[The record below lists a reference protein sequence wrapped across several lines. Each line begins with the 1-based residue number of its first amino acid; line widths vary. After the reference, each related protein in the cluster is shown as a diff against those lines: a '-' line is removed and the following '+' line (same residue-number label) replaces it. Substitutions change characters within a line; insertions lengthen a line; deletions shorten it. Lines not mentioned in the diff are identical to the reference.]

1 MPSRANGSSGFVI
14 SAARG
19 QRTRRGLQG
28 RCGRCASTVVAMA
41 AGVTVAC
48 LLSVTPAFAQD
59 TSDLSFAQLSGSDGC
74 VRALG
79 ALAFDFGGDPLA
91 GCDTASGLGNPQ
103 ALLVAPDQR
112 QLLVAAGGGDE
123 GSNALVTLSR
133 ASSTG
138 ALSFA
143 SCASNDGGDGRL
155 GSDGVCSDVDGISS
169 PDALAVTPDGR
180 WVYATSRT
188 SSSLTWFERDPTSG
202 ALTQRGCLKSYALLG
217 ERCTTAPLLGGADG
231 VVVSPDGRWVFV
243 AAARSGAVSAYQRD
257 PANGQVIRVSCV
269 SDTGSDGLCEN
280 AAGLR
285 GVADLTMTPD
295 GRKLLAVAPK
305 VGAVDEFDVGDDGA
319 LKEHA
324 CFGDPVAGGGQ
335 CTEVPSLGGAASA
348 VLSADGLDLYIG
360 ATGDAALTSF
370 RRQSDGS
377 FAVTGCSVFQP
388 PQRGDTTDESDY
400 YYGDDE
406 SSPEDNG
413 TTSCTPVR
421 ALDPA
426 QLALAAD
433 GRALF
438 AAGDD
443 YLDAFRRDPTTG
455 QLQWV
460 ACAEQ
465 DPTYRS
471 CVSARGL
478 PGASAIA
485 TSGDGRNLYVASNA
499 SHSVAV
505 FGAAVAVATRAT
517 VRRDG
522 RVRFSISCPV
532 ARPLPCRGTL
542 RHRLLTAP
550 LRYGLAPGRRQ
561 LLSSWLRPRRGPHGR
576 RSRSVTLAATDATG
590 LTRTALFRV
599 TLAPR

>member
-1 MPSRANGSSGFVI
+1 MVGSDHGFSGSRGC
-14 SAARG
+14 AARG
-19 QRTRRGLQG
+19 DRHLPESHRR
-28 RCGRCASTVVAMA
+28 RRVANA
-41 AGVTVAC
+41 AALTVAC
-48 LLSVTPAFAQD
+48 LLWVTPASAQD
-59 TSDLSFAQLSGSDGC
+59 TSDLSFAQLTGPDGC
-74 VRALG
+74 VWAGG
-79 ALAFDFGGDPLA
+79 ALTFYFGGDPRG
-91 GCDTASGLGNPQ
+91 GCSTASGLGNPQ
-103 ALLVAPDQR
+103 ALLVSPDQR

-123 GSNALVTLSR
+123 GSNALVALSR
-133 ASSTG
+133 APSTG
-138 ALSFA
+138 ALTFA
-143 SCASNDGGDGRL
+143 TCASNDGGDGRL

-169 PDALAVTPDGR
+169 PDALALTSDGR
-180 WVYATSRT
+180 WLYATSRT

-202 ALTQRGCLKSYALLG
+202 ALTQRGCLKSFAWPG
-217 ERCTTAPLLGGADG
+217 ERCITAPLLGGADG
-231 VVVSPDGRWVFV
+231 VVISPDGRWVFV
-243 AAARSGAVSAYQRD
+243 SAARSGSLTAYQRD
-257 PANGQVIRVSCV
+257 AANGQVTRVSCV

-285 GVADLTMTPD
+285 AVADLTITPD
-295 GRKLLAVAPK
+295 GQKLLAVAPK
-305 VGAVDEFDVGDDGA
+305 VGAVDEFDVGSDGT
-319 LKEHA
+319 LREHT
-324 CFGDPVAGGGQ
+324 CFGDPVAAGGQ
-335 CTEVPSLGGAASA
+335 CTEVSSLGGAASA
-348 VLSADGLDLYIG
+348 VLSADGRDLYVG
-360 ATGDAALTSF
+360 AIEDEALTSF
-370 RRQSDGS
+370 RRQADGS
-377 FAVTGCSVFQP
+377 FTVTGCSVFQA
-388 PQRGDTTDESDY
+388 PQPGDTTPESDY
-400 YYGDDE
+400 YDDE
-406 SSPEDNG
+406 GSSPADNG
-413 TTSCTPVR
+413 TASCTPVR

-465 DPTYRS
+465 DQTYRS

-478 PGASAIA
+478 PGASALA

-505 FGAAVAVATRAT
+505 FGAAVAVAPRAR

-542 RHRLLTAP
+542 RNKLLARP
-550 LRYGLAPGRRQ
+550 LPYGLRPGRRQ
-561 LLSSWLRPRRGPHGR
+561 GVASRLRLRTGAHGR
-576 RSRSVTLAATDATG
+576 RPRSMTLSATDVTG

-599 TLAPR
+599 TLMAH

>member
-1 MPSRANGSSGFVI
+1 MASPENGFSGFLVC
-14 SAARG
+14 AARG
-19 QRTRRGLQG
+19 ERNRSGPRR
-28 RCGRCASTVVAMA
+28 CARCASRVVARA
-41 AGVTVAC
+41 AAVTVAC
-48 LLSVTPAFAQD
+48 LSLVSPALAQD
-59 TSDLSFAQLSGSDGC
+59 TSDLSFAQLTGSDGC

-103 ALLVAPDQR
+103 ALLVSPDQR

-133 ASSTG
+133 APSNG

-180 WVYATSRT
+180 WLYATSRT
-188 SSSLTWFERDPTSG
+188 SSSLTWFERDPISG
-202 ALTQRGCLKSYALLG
+202 ALTQRGCLKSYALIG
-217 ERCTTAPLLGGADG
+217 ERCITAPLLGGADG

-257 PANGQVIRVSCV
+257 PANGQVTRVSCV

-305 VGAVDEFDVGDDGA
+305 VGAVDEFDVSDDGA

-370 RRQSDGS
+370 RRQPDGS
-377 FAVTGCSVFQP
+377 FMVTGCSVFQS
-388 PQRGDTTDESDY
+388 PQRGDTTDQSDY
-400 YYGDDE
+400 YDDE
-406 SSPEDNG
+406 STPEDNG

-443 YLDAFRRDPTTG
+443 YLDAFRRDPATG

-505 FGAAVAVATRAT
+505 FGAAVAVGARAT

-522 RVRFSISCPV
+522 RVRFAVSCPV

-542 RHRLLTAP
+542 RHRLLAAP
-550 LRYGLAPGRRQ
+550 LRYGLAPGRRR
-561 LLSSWLRPRRGPHGR
+561 LLSSWLRPRTGPHGR
-576 RSRSVTLAATDATG
+576 RQRSMTLAATDATG
-590 LTRTALFRV
+590 LTRTALYRV
-599 TLAPR
+599 TLAAR

>member
-1 MPSRANGSSGFVI
+1 MI
-14 SAARG
+14 
-19 QRTRRGLQG
+19 
-28 RCGRCASTVVAMA
+28 
-41 AGVTVAC
+41 
-48 LLSVTPAFAQD
+48 
-59 TSDLSFAQLSGSDGC
+59 
-74 VRALG
+74 
-79 ALAFDFGGDPLA
+79 
-91 GCDTASGLGNPQ
+91 
-103 ALLVAPDQR
+103 
-112 QLLVAAGGGDE
+112 
-123 GSNALVTLSR
+123 
-133 ASSTG
+133 
-138 ALSFA
+138 
-143 SCASNDGGDGRL
+143 
-155 GSDGVCSDVDGISS
+155 
-169 PDALAVTPDGR
+169 
-180 WVYATSRT
+180 
-188 SSSLTWFERDPTSG
+188 
-202 ALTQRGCLKSYALLG
+202 QRGCLKSYALLG
-217 ERCTTAPLLGGADG
+217 ERCITAPLLGGADG
-231 VVVSPDGRWVFV
+231 VAVSPDGRWVFV

-257 PANGQVIRVSCV
+257 TANGQMTRVSCV

-285 GVADLTMTPD
+285 GVADITMTPD

-305 VGAVDEFDVGDDGA
+305 VGAVDEFDVSDDGA

-324 CFGDPVAGGGQ
+324 CFGDPVAAGGQ

-400 YYGDDE
+400 YDDE

-465 DPTYRS
+465 DQTYRS

-485 TSGDGRNLYVASNA
+485 TSGDGRDLYVASNA

-561 LLSSWLRPRRGPHGR
+561 LLSSWLRPRTGPHGR
-576 RSRSVTLAATDATG
+576 RSRSMTLAATDATG